1 MFGHQLLQ
9 QLVYFTQVYL
19 SLDDRGLQRRPCRRC
34 CCCIDGQCVI
44 SVAVNDN
51 DNEREFIQRAVIN
64 KSRTR

>member
-19 SLDDRGLQRRPCRRC
+19 SLDDPGLQRRACRC